1 MMAAPGVPEPERR
14 AEPSVK
20 DFHIPKIRL
29 FCFPYSGG
37 AASAYRDW
45 QRSLPAEFDVRP
57 VQLPGREDRLLEDP
71 ISDLDRLLESLAT
84 SLRPALTAPF
94 AFFGHSMGAVISW
107 ELARLLRH
115 RYWATPV
122 HMFVSGCPALPYVR
136 HRNYAD
142 LPDAELTAHLRALG
156 GTPEEVLRDSEM
168 MQLVLPSI
176 RADFTLLSN
185 YKYQPGE
192 LLDCPVTV
200 FAGDRDLSCP
210 IESLYEW
217 SKLTSADFRVR
228 ILSGGHFFLREV
240 KDDLLSE
247 IIASIGESFRRDR
260 LAYG

>member
-1 MMAAPGVPEPERR
+1 MMAAPGIPEPERR
-14 AEPSVK
+14 VGPTIK

-57 VQLPGREDRLLEDP
+57 VQLPGRENRLLEDP
-71 ISDLDRLLESLAT
+71 ISDLDKLLESLAT
-84 SLRPALTAPF
+84 SLRPALIAPF

-115 RYWATPV
+115 CYGVTPV
-122 HMFVSGCPALPYVR
+122 HMFVSGCPALPYVDR
-136 HRNYAD
+136 RDHAD

-168 MQLVLPSI
+168 MELLLPSI

-200 FAGDRDLSCP
+200 LAGDRDLSCP
-210 IESLYEW
+210 IEYLYEW
-217 SKLTSADFRVR
+217 SKLTSADCHVR
-228 ILSGGHFFLREV
+228 ILSGGHFFLHEV
-240 KDDLLSE
+240 QDDLLSE
-247 IIASIGESFRRDR
+247 IVASISESFRRDR
-260 LAYG
+260 LTYG